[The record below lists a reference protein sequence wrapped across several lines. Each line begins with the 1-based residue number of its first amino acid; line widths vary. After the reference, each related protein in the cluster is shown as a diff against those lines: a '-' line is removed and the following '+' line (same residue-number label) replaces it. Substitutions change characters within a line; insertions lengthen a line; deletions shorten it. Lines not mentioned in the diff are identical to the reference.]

1 MTYQKK
7 LDRAYIQY
15 TEEKLIVV
23 SGGMSAIHILPN
35 SKTEIIVKPNW
46 MVVRSLL
53 FVNFQICSSFHQF
66 LEDNDIEVNLS

>member
-1 MTYQKK
+1 MTYHKK

-53 FVNFQICSSFHQF
+53 LVNFQICSSFHQF